1 MRNIVKFSNQSIQI
15 IDIYIYIYIYY
26 LYIIIIILTILIGRV
41 LTADWSCDCCDTLR
55 KKGPKDF
62 WESNPKKGSPPKV

>member
-1 MRNIVKFSNQSIQI
+1 M
-15 IDIYIYIYIYY
+15 YIYIYIYY
-26 LYIIIIILTILIGRV
+26 LYIIIILTILIGRV
-41 LTADWSCDCCDTLR
+41 LTADWSCDCCGTLR

>member
-15 IDIYIYIYIYY
+15 IYIYIYIYVYY
-26 LYIIIIILTILIGRV
+26 LYIIIILTILIGRV
-41 LTADWSCDCCDTLR
+41 LTADWSCDCCGTLR